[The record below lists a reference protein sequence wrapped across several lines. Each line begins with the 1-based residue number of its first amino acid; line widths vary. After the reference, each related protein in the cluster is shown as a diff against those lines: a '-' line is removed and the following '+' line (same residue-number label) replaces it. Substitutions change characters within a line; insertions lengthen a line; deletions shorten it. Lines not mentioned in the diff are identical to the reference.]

1 MRRVSLLAT
10 AAALVAMSAP
20 AVALGDMP
28 RLVPIAPRQ
37 RSADAERMAKAE
49 AKRQRKADA
58 RRFRG

>member
-20 AVALGDMP
+20 AVALGDIQPVWP
-28 RLVPIAPRQ
+28 RAQRQ
-37 RSADAERMAKAE
+37 RTADAERMRKAE
-49 AKRQRKADA
+49 EKRQRKAAA